1 MLAYASHI
9 PKFACGDPNCEAQ
22 YCPVCFSRHSQ
33 THQHP
38 ARFFN
43 QVVFNVPPAVAQSPA
58 VIQKAK
64 PAGAATAANATPAVV
79 AAEQAKTSTGW
90 KNVLKPADL
99 NHAAKWGVET
109 AISSTTGVNVKMP
122 KVDYVGLYKWGKKK
136 AAPALAMKMS
146 SGFLPTTAAPVAGN
160 PATDLPVAH
169 PTPAHPVVGNQA
181 AVLTAAAQAPNTQA
195 AARPPANPRPVPAAQ
210 PARRPTRPTH
220 PAQPGRQAA
229 IRPNDANN
237 SGYGNSSQYQ
247 NPNNPQ
253 NQNPNNPQYQDPNNP
268 QYQNPNNP
276 QFQSPNNS
284 QYQDPNN
291 SYAATAQ
298 NEDPGG
304 LAYGNNTQDQGS
316 NINSAYGSNTPYPD
330 NSYPAY
336 GNNPQ
341 YQGNAYG
348 DSNQY
353 QGNNNAGYGGNMY
366 YQDASNSGGLDA
378 GDVLLA
384 GAMVAPDGS
393 TSVDP
398 STTNYMDPSAPTY
411 TDPNSPPLA
420 SPNSFWSDPTG
431 AGTPMFPPDPVETF
445 DPYAT
450 SFDPSAD
457 VTSPTDST
465 ADPYASMEMGV
476 DPEAASMAGGS
487 DEQSYTQTTTYE
499 QTTTTYDDGDDTATY
514 ESTTFE
520 LTTTASDNG
529 VDDTGYDS

>member
-9 PKFACGDPNCEAQ
+9 PKFACGDPNCDAQ

-43 QVVFNVPPAVAQSPA
+43 QVVFNVPSAVAKSPA
-58 VIQKAK
+58 VIQKADS
-64 PAGAATAANATPAVV
+64 AGAAPAANATPAVV

-136 AAPALAMKMS
+136 AAPALAMRVS
-146 SGFLPTTAAPVAGN
+146 SGVLPATVAPVAGN
-160 PATDLPVAH
+160 PATHLPVAQ
-169 PTPAHPVVGNQA
+169 PTPARPVVGNQA

-195 AARPPANPRPVPAAQ
+195 AARRPAVPRPVPAAQ
-210 PARRPTRPTH
+210 PARQPTRPNQ
-220 PAQPGRQAA
+220 PARPGPNAA
-229 IRPNDANN
+229 ARPNNANN
-237 SGYGNSSQYQ
+237 PGYGNNSPYQNPNNSQYQ

-253 NQNPNNPQYQDPNNP
+253 
-268 QYQNPNNP
+268 YQN
-276 QFQSPNNS
+276 PNNS

-291 SYAATAQ
+291 SYAANAQ
-298 NEDPGG
+298 NQDPSGV
-304 LAYGNNTQDQGS
+304 AYGNNTQDQGS
-316 NINSAYGSNTPYPD
+316 NVSSAYGYNTQYPD
-330 NSYPAY
+330 NTYPTY

-341 YQGNAYG
+341 YQGNDYSN
-348 DSNQY
+348 SNQY
-353 QGNNNAGYGGNMY
+353 QANNNADYGGNMY
-366 YQDASNSGGLDA
+366 YQDNSNSGGLDA
-378 GDVLLA
+378 SDVLLVS
-384 GAMVAPDGS
+384 AMVAPDAS
-393 TSVDP
+393 NSVDP
-398 STTNYMDPSAPTY
+398 STINYMDPSAQTY
-411 TDPNSPPLA
+411 TDPYSPPLA
-420 SPNSFWSDPTG
+420 SPNSFWSEPTG
-431 AGTPMFPPDPVETF
+431 AGTPMLSPDPAETF

-450 SFDPSAD
+450 SFDPTAD
-457 VTSPTDST
+457 ATSTTGSL

-476 DPEAASMAGGS
+476 DPEALTGES
-487 DEQSYTQTTTYE
+487 DQQSYTQTTTYE
-499 QTTTTYDDGDDTATY
+499 QTTTTYDDGNDTATY

-520 LTTTASDNG
+520 STTTASDNG